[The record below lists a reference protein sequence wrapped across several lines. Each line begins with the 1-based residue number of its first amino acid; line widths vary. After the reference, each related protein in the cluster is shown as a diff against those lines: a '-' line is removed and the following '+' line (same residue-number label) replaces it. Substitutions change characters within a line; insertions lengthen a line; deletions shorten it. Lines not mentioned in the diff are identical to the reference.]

1 MGGETFKYE
10 RVIPTLMAKGSG
22 KGKKDAASKKDEKP
36 EKDKEPK
43 KDDKAKMADKSKKGA
58 ASKKGD
64 KFKKGGKPKK
74 EAAKRSRFSP
84 IKTPVH
90 ESGMREVSAL
100 RAFLISFV
108 FLSLILAPVLGLGL
122 YFAWDKVIEY
132 FPTPEGAFMAGMG
145 FGLAVSFVIAVLF
158 TRKAV
163 ATA

>member
-10 RVIPTLMAKGSG
+10 RVIPTHMAKGSG